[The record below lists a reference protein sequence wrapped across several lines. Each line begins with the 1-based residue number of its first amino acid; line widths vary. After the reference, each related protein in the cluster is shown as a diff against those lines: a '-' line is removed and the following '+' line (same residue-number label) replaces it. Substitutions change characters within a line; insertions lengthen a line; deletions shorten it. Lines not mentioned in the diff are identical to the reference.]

1 MASSERTAD
10 GWRAFLRERGL
21 DEGWTVRFTAGR
33 RRAREM
39 ADQYRAAGFRARA
52 LPLLPDGGEPEPAS
66 LGRFEGADHDPLRG
80 TDPEACA
87 PCLSD
92 TWVLLTRPAEGARG
106 AGPGEPGGDG
116 AETGVPETGGP
127 RTDAAGEEGP

>member
-1 MASSERTAD
+1 MASSEPASG

-52 LPLLPDGGEPEPAS
+52 LPLWPGGEEPGPGSAD
-66 LGRFEGADHDPLRG
+66 RFDGADYDPLRG

-92 TWVLLTRPAEGARG
+92 TWVLLTRPAEGAGPDASG
-106 AGPGEPGGDG
+106 AASG
-116 AETGVPETGGP
+116 AS
-127 RTDAAGEEGP
+127 GEEGP